1 VNAATMTSGRVV
13 RTILTIPLR
22 PDQKQAAKPE
32 AIISKKT
39 AVP

>member
-1 VNAATMTSGRVV
+1 VV
-13 RTILTIPLR
+13 LSIMKFPVAR
-22 PDQKQAAKPE
+22 QKQAEMPE

>member
-1 VNAATMTSGRVV
+1 MITSGRVV
-13 RTILTIPLR
+13 RSIMKFLIPL
-22 PDQKQAAKPE
+22 DQKQAATPD